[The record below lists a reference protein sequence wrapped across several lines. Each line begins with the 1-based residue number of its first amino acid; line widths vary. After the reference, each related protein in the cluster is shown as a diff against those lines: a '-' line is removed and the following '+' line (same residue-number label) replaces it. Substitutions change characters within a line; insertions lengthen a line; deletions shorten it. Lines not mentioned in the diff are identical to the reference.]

1 MDDGAFDQ
9 LRDAGPEVLR
19 PFLNSFK
26 PRSEGDSDYSGLVRT
41 FLKSVIARQQEQG
54 ERNTARNTPH
64 RYGRDV
70 RDRSRSR
77 DRSFE
82 ARPRRGNRRDS
93 SPLEEFRSRYPMEA
107 KAFQILASSSEDVRE
122 TVMSDFKPR
131 QEGERDY
138 SGLVIAFV
146 RAVTR
151 RLEDDKDRDRSDNDD
166 RPRPRRRD
174 RSDRRDDDKGSVAS
188 AEGGRDSG
196 EAVAEP

>member
-9 LRDAGPEVLR
+9 LKDAEPDVLR

-26 PRSEGDSDYSGLVRT
+26 PRSEGDRDYSGLVRT

-54 ERNTARNTPH
+54 PQQGGHTSTPH

-70 RDRSRSR
+70 RDRSRSCDRGR
-77 DRSFE
+77 DRSLE
-82 ARPRRGNRRDS
+82 PRRRRGNRRES
-93 SPLEEFRSRYPMEA
+93 SPLNDFRLRYPMEG
-107 KAFQILASSSEDVRE
+107 KAFQILSSSSEEVRE

-131 QEGERDY
+131 REGESDY

-146 RAVTR
+146 RAVTK
-151 RLEDDKDRDRSDNDD
+151 RLEDDKERDRSDNDD

-174 RSDRRDDDKGSVAS
+174 RNDRQDDDKVSVAS
-188 AEGGRDSG
+188 AEGQESG
-196 EAVAEP
+196 EP

>member
-9 LRDAGPEVLR
+9 LKDAEPEVLR

-54 ERNTARNTPH
+54 EKGAGRDTPH
-64 RYGRDV
+64 RFGRDV

-82 ARPRRGNRRDS
+82 PRRRRGNRRDA
-93 SPLEEFRSRYPMEA
+93 SPLNDFRSRYPMEG
-107 KAFQILASSSEDVRE
+107 KAFQILSSSTEEVRE

-151 RLEDDKDRDRSDNDD
+151 RLEDDKDNDD

-174 RSDRRDDDKGSVAS
+174 RNDQQDDDKVSVAS
-188 AEGGRDSG
+188 AEGRDSG
-196 EAVAEP
+196 EAVAQP